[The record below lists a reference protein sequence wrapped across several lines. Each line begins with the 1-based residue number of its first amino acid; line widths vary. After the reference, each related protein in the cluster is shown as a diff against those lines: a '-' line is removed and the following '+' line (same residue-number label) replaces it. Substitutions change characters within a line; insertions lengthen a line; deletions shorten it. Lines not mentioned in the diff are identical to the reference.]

1 MNRWMQM
8 MFIACLITTHTPA
21 GGDEQVKCNKLV
33 SKQKFQLTPRMGMNT
48 SSASFLLSV
57 GNYNPHPPYRDEQ
70 TIVVQVS
77 VFVELQPASL
87 HRDERNNLIKNQLYR
102 IFSSHPRM
110 GINDE
115 RQRSREFQGY
125 FNPHPRMGMNATGL
139 LKVRLPIYFNP
150 HPRMGMNIKKN

>member
-1 MNRWMQM
+1 
-8 MFIACLITTHTPA
+8 
-21 GGDEQVKCNKLV
+21 
-33 SKQKFQLTPRMGMNT
+33 MGMNT

-57 GNYNPHPPYRDEQ
+57 GNFNPHPPYRDEQ

-102 IFSSHPRM
+102 IFSSHPVRDEPIGLQLALDMYYFNPHPRM

-125 FNPHPRMGMNATGL
+125 FNPHPRMGMND
-139 LKVRLPIYFNP
+139 
-150 HPRMGMNIKKN
+150 GM